1 MPQTPEER
9 KASNAACNRRY
20 YAANKERKDA
30 QSRQWAKDNPEKMNA
45 FSKKWYDKNKVNN
58 PYWARNK
65 KYNIDFEDMFAK
77 QGGKCLICKTTSP
90 EGNGDGWHVDHNHD
104 CCKGSRSCGECVRG
118 ILCNNCNSGL
128 GQFKDN
134 IEFLEDAQHHL
145 LKDQDVL
152 GIGNL

>member
-9 KASNAACNRRY
+9 KASNAASKRKY
-20 YAANKERKDA
+20 YLANKEKKNA

-45 FSKKWYDKNKVNN
+45 YAKKHYHLNKGNHRQ
-58 PYWARNK
+58 RNTR
-65 KYNIDFEDMFAK
+65 YNIDFAELLAK

-90 EGNGDGWHVDHNHD
+90 EGNGDGWHVDHNHA
-104 CCKGSRSCGECVRG
+104 CCATGRGSCGSCVRG
-118 ILCNNCNSGL
+118 ILCNNCNRGL